1 MVDQLTELQRKEKM
15 FSEANKCLRRK
26 LEESNQVIWQ
36 QAWEHGEPQ
45 QEVQHQLHGGNG
57 FFHPL
62 DAAHGEPTLQIGYP
76 SEALPSSCMT
86 TSFLPPWLP

>member
-1 MVDQLTELQRKEKM
+1 MPLIVLYTLMPLSSVYLCCKICSVLSCIIAWILQ
-15 FSEANKCLRRK
+15 NTIIIVLRRVQ

-45 QEVQHQLHGGNG
+45 QEVQHQLHGGNV

-62 DAAHGEPTLQIGYP
+62 DGARGEPTLQIG
-76 SEALPSSCMT
+76 
-86 TSFLPPWLP
+86 